1 MEKILIYSKDKKMNV
16 CMYGASSNNIPEVY
30 LEKANE
36 FGKKLAEFGHVLVYG
51 GGNSGVMGA
60 AAKGVLEKSG
70 TVIGIAPHFFKE
82 RKQLL
87 DRCTYFFYTETMR
100 ERKQMMEDKSDAF
113 VMMPGGIGT
122 FEEFFEI
129 LTLKQLS
136 RHNKPIIVVNI
147 NGYFQP
153 LLDLLKKATD
163 ENFLY
168 KGNLQLFSVCN
179 SVNEIFDVLR
189 I

>member
-1 MEKILIYSKDKKMNV
+1 MNFCV
-16 CMYGASSNNIPEVY
+16 YGAASNDID
-30 LEKANE
+30 EKYIKTVEALGE
-36 FGKKLAEFGHVLVYG
+36 KMAIKGHSLVYG
-51 GGNSGVMGA
+51 GGAQGLMGA
-60 AAKGVLEKSG
+60 AARGVKKADGKVVGVAPTFFKDAGVL
-70 TVIGIAPHFFKE
+70 FKNCDE
-82 RKQLL
+82 
-87 DRCTYFFYTETMR
+87 FIFTETMR
-100 ERKQMMEDKSDAF
+100 ERKQTMEDKSDCF
-113 VMMPGGIGT
+113 IVTPGGIGT

-168 KGNLQLFSVCN
+168 EGNLQLFSVCN

>member
-1 MEKILIYSKDKKMNV
+1 
-16 CMYGASSNNIPEVY
+16 
-30 LEKANE
+30 
-36 FGKKLAEFGHVLVYG
+36 
-51 GGNSGVMGA
+51 
-60 AAKGVLEKSG
+60 
-70 TVIGIAPHFFKE
+70 
-82 RKQLL
+82 
-87 DRCTYFFYTETMR
+87 MR

-136 RHNKPIIVVNI
+136 KHNKPIIVANI

-168 KGNLQLFSVCN
+168 EGNLQLFSVCN

>member
-1 MEKILIYSKDKKMNV
+1 
-16 CMYGASSNNIPEVY
+16 MYGASSNNIPEVY

-129 LTLKQLS
+129 LTSKQLC
-136 RHNKPIIVVNI
+136 RHNKPIVLYNI
-147 NGYFQP
+147 KDYYKELSVMMAQAVEKGFVREKASELRMKGVGFQG
-153 LLDLLKKATD
+153 K
-163 ENFLY
+163 
-168 KGNLQLFSVCN
+168 LQKRWHLT
-179 SVNEIFDVLR
+179 
-189 I
+189 